1 MKKAVLLAMVDE
13 GDQAQR
19 ISFRPDYPGDISGDM
34 ASACWQ
40 IRALDALCAYCVEN
54 ISYDLHKLVGHDEA
68 DVSISYRKAKSE
80 VDAIVR
86 LPYAT
91 DAGELLE
98 QHIAQGKEMLVL
110 LCERSSYT
118 SEGMETFVLQ
128 VYRDNPI
135 IAPQEPVVMVDTV
148 SGADAMRLYE
158 IQFDY
163 GLDRE
168 TLRRQQEALSGYA
181 PFAGQ
186 DVAALSESE
195 RAMLLCGTLRDTCQ
209 ATDLPGHDSIYS
221 ALIEGKA
228 DSRGFALACVALCRQ
243 LGLGFEMITGEYLG
257 EEHSWNLVEVNG
269 YPYHLDPYIFALQG
283 PEAGFLLNDEAAWGP
298 YRWDYFSTPNCDGP
312 VLSFADEKN

>member
-40 IRALDALCAYCVEN
+40 IRTLDALCAYCVEN

-91 DAGELLE
+91 DA
-98 QHIAQGKEMLVL
+98 
-110 LCERSSYT
+110 
-118 SEGMETFVLQ
+118 
-128 VYRDNPI
+128 
-135 IAPQEPVVMVDTV
+135 
-148 SGADAMRLYE
+148 MRLYE

-168 TLRRQQEALSGYA
+168 ALRRQQEALSGYA

-243 LGLGFEMITGEYLG
+243 LGLGCEMITGEYLG

-283 PEAGFLLNDEAAWGP
+283 PETGFLLNDEAACGP

-312 VLSFADEKN
+312 VLSFARKFPK